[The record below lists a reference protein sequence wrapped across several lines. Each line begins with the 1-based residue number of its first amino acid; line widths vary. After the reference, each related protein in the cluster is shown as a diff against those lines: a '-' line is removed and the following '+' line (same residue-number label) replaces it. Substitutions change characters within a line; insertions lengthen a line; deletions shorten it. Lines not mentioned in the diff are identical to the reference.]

1 LKLIGRNLSE
11 VKRIYIIMKLNEC
24 NTMLFKSVAL
34 LSLVAKGGTDNMHIA
49 HRRENDSESQNLKT
63 HLENTANQAKKFADS
78 FHNGDYAYVCGLLH
92 DIGKYSTEFQ
102 NKIINNSNDRVDHS
116 TAGAIEINQAFATL
130 GKLLAY
136 CIAGHH
142 GGLPD
147 GGSKS
152 DTAIETTLNG
162 RLRRAKQLHEY
173 SYFKNEI
180 NIRECLPGRIPN
192 IKPLNKGG
200 FSLSFFVRM
209 IYSCLVDA
217 DFLDTESFMSMGK
230 VARSVN
236 CDYSFFNE
244 KLNTHINAFKD
255 TEREINQKRAEIL
268 HCCLEKAQGERGLY
282 TLTVPTGG
290 GKTIS
295 SLAFALKHVMKLGM
309 ERIIYVIPYTSIIEQ
324 TGKVFKE
331 ILGQENVLEHHSNF
345 DFKDDE
351 DSILYKLKLSSENWD
366 IPIVVTTN
374 VQFFESLFAH
384 KSSRCRKLHNI
395 ANSVIIFDEAQ
406 MLPTPF
412 LTPCLMA
419 ISELVRTYRS
429 TCVLCSA
436 TQPSLKE
443 RFPKEITVDEICEDT
458 EDLYE
463 FFRRTRVI
471 PRGEMET
478 AQIAA
483 ELNSCDQVLCIVN
496 NKKHAREIYSEL
508 RGEGVFHLSTR
519 MCPKHRSDVLG
530 EIKQR
535 LKDGRSC
542 KVVSTQLI
550 EAGVDVDF
558 PVVYRAMA
566 GIDSIVQ
573 AAGRCNRENKLEIG
587 IVNVFEPENRYTQNM
602 PSSIKRPIEVAKS
615 IMTRFE
621 DILSPQAIKSYFEE
635 LYDYEGEAGL
645 DIHNIFKTM
654 ENGAEGCNFNFNF
667 KQVAGQFKLIDENTV
682 PIIIGLDEKA
692 EELIHKLRY
701 VSEYRGILRAIQPYS
716 VNIYEN
722 EFRAMNGAGL
732 IEIIDDGIYI
742 LRDINKYNEK
752 TGLEF
757 NIESGVAIF
766 V

>member
-1 LKLIGRNLSE
+1 
-11 VKRIYIIMKLNEC
+11 
-24 NTMLFKSVAL
+24 
-34 LSLVAKGGTDNMHIA
+34 MHIA
-49 HRRENDSESQNLKT
+49 RRREDDSESQRLIA
-63 HLENTANQAKKFADS
+63 HLENTANQAKQFADS
-78 FHNGDYAYVCGLLH
+78 FHNGNYAYACGLLH
-92 DIGKYSTEFQ
+92 DIGKYSAEFQ
-102 NKIINNSNDRVDHS
+102 NKVINNSNDRVDHS
-116 TAGAIEINQAFATL
+116 TAGAIEINKAIVSL

-152 DTAIETTLNG
+152 DTAIEITLNG
-162 RLRRAKQLHEY
+162 RLKRAKQLHDY
-173 SYFKNEI
+173 SYFNKEI
-180 NIRECLPGRIPN
+180 NTRECLPGRLPN
-192 IKPLNKGG
+192 IRPLNKGG
-200 FSLSFFVRM
+200 FSLAFFIRM

-217 DFLDTESFMSMGK
+217 DFLDTERFMSMGK
-230 VARSVN
+230 VDRSAN
-236 CDYSFFNE
+236 YDYPYFNE
-244 KLNTHINAFKD
+244 KLNTRINAFED
-255 TEREINQKRAEIL
+255 TGREINKKRAEIL
-268 HCCLEKAQGERGLY
+268 NCCLEKAQRERGLY

-295 SLAFALKHVMKLGM
+295 SLAFALKHVLKHDL

-351 DSILYKLKLSSENWD
+351 DLILYKLKLSSENWD
-366 IPIVVTTN
+366 IPVIVTTN
-374 VQFFESLFAH
+374 VQFFESLFAN

-419 ISELVRTYRS
+419 ISELVRNYRS

-436 TQPSLKE
+436 TQPSLKD
-443 RFPKEITVDEICEDT
+443 RFPKEITTEEICENT

-463 FFRRTRVI
+463 FFRRTCVI

-478 AQIAA
+478 AQIAR
-483 ELNSCDQVLCIVN
+483 ELNGCDQVLCIVN
-496 NKKHAREIYSEL
+496 NKKHAREIYSAL

-530 EIKQR
+530 EVKQR
-535 LKDGRSC
+535 LKVGLPC
-542 KVVSTQLI
+542 KVISTQLI

-573 AAGRCNRENKLEIG
+573 AAGRCNRESKLEIG
-587 IVNVFEPENRYTQNM
+587 IVNVFEPESRYTKNM
-602 PSSIKRPIEVAKS
+602 PSSIKRPIAVAKS

-621 DILSPQAIKSYFEE
+621 DILSPEAIEAYFEE
-635 LYDYEGEAGL
+635 LYDFEGEAGL
-645 DIHNIFKTM
+645 DIHSIFKTM

-667 KQVAGQFKLIDENTV
+667 KEVAGQFKLIEENTV
-682 PIIIGLDEKA
+682 PIIIGWDEKA

-701 VSEYRGILRAIQPYS
+701 VSEYKGILRAIQPYS

-722 EFRAMNGAGL
+722 EFNAMNGAGL
-732 IEIIDDGIYI
+732 IEIVDDGIYI
-742 LRDINKYNEK
+742 LRDIKKYNEK

>member
-1 LKLIGRNLSE
+1 
-11 VKRIYIIMKLNEC
+11 
-24 NTMLFKSVAL
+24 
-34 LSLVAKGGTDNMHIA
+34 MHIA
-49 HRRENDSESQNLKT
+49 HRKEDDSGFQRLIT
-63 HLENTANQAKKFADS
+63 HLENTANQAKKFANC
-78 FHNGDYAYVCGLLH
+78 FHNGDYAYACGMMH
-92 DIGKYSTEFQ
+92 DIGKYAMEFQ
-102 NKIINNSNDRVDHS
+102 DKVINNSNARVDHS
-116 TAGAIEINQAFATL
+116 TAGAIEINKAFVSL

-162 RLRRAKQLHEY
+162 RLKRAMQLHDY

-180 NIRECLPGRIPN
+180 NISECLPGRIPN

-200 FSLSFFVRM
+200 FSLSFFARM

-217 DFLDTESFMSMGK
+217 DFLDTERFMSMGK
-230 VARSVN
+230 VVRSAN
-236 CDYSFFNE
+236 YDYPFFNE
-244 KLNTHINAFKD
+244 KLNTYINEFKD
-255 TEREINQKRAEIL
+255 MEREINQKRAEIL
-268 HCCLEKAQGERGLY
+268 NCCREKAQSERGLY

-295 SLAFALKHVMKLGM
+295 SLAFAMKHVLNHDM

-331 ILGQENVLEHHSNF
+331 ILGQGNVLEHHSNF

-351 DSILYKLKLSSENWD
+351 DSILHKLKLASENWD
-366 IPIVVTTN
+366 IPVVVTTN

-384 KSSRCRKLHNI
+384 KPSRCRKIHNI

-412 LTPCLMA
+412 LIPCLMA
-419 ISELVRTYRS
+419 ISELVRNYRS

-436 TQPSLKE
+436 TQPSLKD
-443 RFPKEITVDEICEDT
+443 RFPKEIAISEICENTDA
-458 EDLYE
+458 LYE
-463 FFRRTRVI
+463 FFRRTQVI
-471 PRGEMET
+471 YIGQMET
-478 AQIAA
+478 TQIAA
-483 ELNSCDQVLCIVN
+483 ELNSCDQALCIVN
-496 NKKHAREIYSEL
+496 NKKHAGEIYSAL
-508 RGEGVFHLSTR
+508 RGEGIFHLSTR
-519 MCPKHRSDVLG
+519 MCPKHRSDVLE

-535 LKDGRSC
+535 LKDGQPC

-573 AAGRCNRENKLEIG
+573 AAGRCNRENKLEVG
-587 IVNVFEPENRYTQNM
+587 IVNVFEPESRYAQNM

-615 IMTRFE
+615 IMTRYE

-635 LYDYEGEAGL
+635 LYDFEGEAGL
-645 DIHNIFKTM
+645 DIHNIFKMM
-654 ENGAEGCNFNFNF
+654 ESGAEGCNFNFNF

-682 PIIIGLDEKA
+682 PLIIGLDEKA
-692 EELIHKLRY
+692 EELIYKLRY
-701 VSEYRGILRAIQPYS
+701 VSEFRGILRAIQPYS
-716 VNIYEN
+716 VNIFEN
-722 EFRAMNGAGL
+722 EFNAMNGAGL
-732 IEIIDDGIYI
+732 IEIVNDGIYI
-742 LRDINKYNEK
+742 LRDIKKYNKK

-757 NIESGVAIF
+757 TTESGVAIF
-766 V
+766 A

>member
-1 LKLIGRNLSE
+1 
-11 VKRIYIIMKLNEC
+11 
-24 NTMLFKSVAL
+24 
-34 LSLVAKGGTDNMHIA
+34 MHIA
-49 HRRENDSESQNLKT
+49 RRREDDSESQRLKA

-78 FHNGDYAYVCGLLH
+78 FHNGDYAYACGLLH

-102 NKIINNSNDRVDHS
+102 DKIINNSNARVDHS
-116 TAGAIEINQAFATL
+116 TAGAVEINKVFVSL

-147 GGSKS
+147 GGSRS

-162 RLRRAKQLHEY
+162 RLKRAKQLHDY
-173 SYFKNEI
+173 SYFENEI
-180 NIRECLPGRIPN
+180 SIHECLPGGLPN

-200 FSLSFFVRM
+200 FSLSFFIRM
-209 IYSCLVDA
+209 LYSCLVDA
-217 DFLDTESFMSMGK
+217 DFLDTERFMGMGK
-230 VARSVN
+230 VDRSAN
-236 CDYSFFNE
+236 YNYLLFNE
-244 KLNTHINAFKD
+244 KLNAHINKFED
-255 TEREINQKRAEIL
+255 TGRAINQKRAEIL
-268 HCCLEKAQGERGLY
+268 NCCLEKAQSQRGMY

-295 SLAFALKHVMKLGM
+295 SLAFALKHVMKHDM

-324 TGKVFKE
+324 TGKVFKD
-331 ILGQENVLEHHSNF
+331 ILGQENILEHHSNF
-345 DFKDDE
+345 DFKDNE
-351 DSILYKLKLSSENWD
+351 DSILCKLKLSSENWD
-366 IPIVVTTN
+366 IPVVVTTN

-384 KSSRCRKLHNI
+384 KSSKCRKLHNI

-419 ISELVRTYRS
+419 ISELVRSYRS

-443 RFPKEITVDEICEDT
+443 RFPKEIKVDEICENT

-463 FFRRTRVI
+463 FFRRTNVI
-471 PRGEMET
+471 LRGEMET

-483 ELNSCDQVLCIVN
+483 ELNSCDRVLCIVN
-496 NKKHAREIYSEL
+496 NKKHAREIYLAL

-519 MCPKHRSDVLG
+519 MCPKHRGEVLG
-530 EIKQR
+530 EIRQR
-535 LKDGRSC
+535 LKDEQPC

-573 AAGRCNRENKLEIG
+573 AAGRCNRENKLKIG
-587 IVNVFEPENRYTQNM
+587 FVHVFEPESKYTKNM

-615 IMTRFE
+615 IMTNFE
-621 DILSPQAIKSYFEE
+621 DILSLQAIETYFKE
-635 LYDYEGEAGL
+635 LYNFEGEIGL
-645 DIHNIFKTM
+645 DIHDIFKTM
-654 ENGAEGCNFNFNF
+654 EKGAEGCNFNFNF
-667 KQVAGQFKLIDENTV
+667 KQVAGLFKLIDENTM
-682 PIIIGLDEKA
+682 PIIIGWDEEA
-692 EELIHKLRY
+692 EELIDKLRY
-701 VSEYRGILRAIQPYS
+701 VSEHKGILRAIQPYS

-722 EFRAMNGAGL
+722 EFKAMNGAGL
-732 IEIIDDGIYI
+732 IEIFDDGIYI
-742 LRDINKYNEK
+742 LRDIKKYNEK

-766 V
+766 A

>member
-1 LKLIGRNLSE
+1 
-11 VKRIYIIMKLNEC
+11 
-24 NTMLFKSVAL
+24 
-34 LSLVAKGGTDNMHIA
+34 MHIA
-49 HRRENDSESQNLKT
+49 HRRENDSEYQRLKT

-78 FHNGDYAYVCGLLH
+78 FHNGDYAYACGLLH
-92 DIGKYSTEFQ
+92 DIGKYSAEFQ
-102 NKIINNSNDRVDHS
+102 NKVINNSNTRVDHS
-116 TAGAIEINQAFATL
+116 TAGAIEIDKAFAPL

-162 RLRRAKQLHEY
+162 RLKRANQLHDY

-180 NIRECLPGRIPN
+180 NIRECLPGKIPN

-200 FSLSFFVRM
+200 FSLSFFIRM

-217 DFLDTESFMSMGK
+217 DFLDTEKFMNMGK
-230 VARSVN
+230 VDRSAN
-236 CDYSFFNE
+236 YNYSFFNE
-244 KLNTHINAFKD
+244 KLNTYINAFKD
-255 TEREINQKRAEIL
+255 TEREINKKRAEIL
-268 HCCLEKAQGERGLY
+268 NCCLKKAQGERGLY

-295 SLAFALKHVMKLGM
+295 SLAFAMKHVLKHDM

-351 DSILYKLKLSSENWD
+351 DLLLHKLKLSSENWD
-366 IPIVVTTN
+366 IPVVVTTN
-374 VQFFESLFAH
+374 VQFFESLFAY

-419 ISELVRTYRS
+419 ISELVRSYRS

-436 TQPSLKE
+436 TQPSLKD
-443 RFPKEITVDEICEDT
+443 RFPKEIAVDEICENT

-471 PRGEMET
+471 HKGEMET
-478 AQIAA
+478 KQIAE
-483 ELNSCDQVLCIVN
+483 ELNRCDQVLCIVN
-496 NKKHAREIYSEL
+496 NKKHAREIYSAL
-508 RGEGVFHLSTR
+508 WGEGTFHLSTR
-519 MCPKHRSDVLG
+519 MCPKHRSDVLE
-530 EIKQR
+530 EIKRR
-535 LKDGRSC
+535 LKDGLPC

-573 AAGRCNRENKLEIG
+573 AAGRCNRENKLEVG
-587 IVNVFEPENRYTQNM
+587 VVNVFEPESKYTQNM
-602 PSSIKRPIEVAKS
+602 PNSMKRPIEVAKS

-621 DILSPQAIKSYFEE
+621 DILSPQAIQSYFEE
-635 LYDYEGEAGL
+635 LYDFEGEAGL
-645 DIHNIFKTM
+645 DIHGVFQEM
-654 ENGAEGCNFNFNF
+654 EKGAEGCNFNFNF

-682 PIIIGLDEKA
+682 PIIIGFDEEA
-692 EELIHKLRY
+692 EELIRKLHY
-701 VSEYRGILRAIQPYS
+701 VDKYRSILRVIQPYS
-716 VNIYEN
+716 VNVYEN
-722 EFRAMNGAGL
+722 EFKTMNGAGL
-732 IEIIDDGIYI
+732 IEIVDDGIYI
-742 LRDINKYNEK
+742 LRDIKKYNKK

-757 NIESGVAIF
+757 NTESGVAIF
-766 V
+766 A

>member
-1 LKLIGRNLSE
+1 M
-11 VKRIYIIMKLNEC
+11 Y
-24 NTMLFKSVAL
+24 
-34 LSLVAKGGTDNMHIA
+34 IA
-49 HRRENDSESQNLKT
+49 HRREDDSEPQKLKT
-63 HLENTANQAKKFADS
+63 HLEDTASMAKKFADS
-78 FHNGDYAYVCGLLH
+78 FYNGDYAYACGLLH
-92 DIGKYSTEFQ
+92 DIGKYSREFQ
-102 NKIINNSNDRVDHS
+102 NKIINNSNARVDHS
-116 TAGAIEINQAFATL
+116 TAGAIEINQEFVL
-130 GKLLAY
+130 MGKLLAY

-152 DTAIETTLNG
+152 DTVIETTLNG
-162 RLRRAKQLHEY
+162 RLKRARQLHDY
-173 SYFKNEI
+173 SCFKKEI
-180 NIRECLPGRIPN
+180 NTHECLPERPPN
-192 IKPLNKGG
+192 IEPLNKGG
-200 FSLSFFVRM
+200 FSLSFFIRM

-217 DFLDTESFMSMGK
+217 DFLDTERFMDKGK
-230 VARSVN
+230 VDRNAN
-236 CDYSFFNE
+236 YDYLFFDK
-244 KLNTHINAFKD
+244 KLDTHIKAFKD

-268 HCCLEKAQGERGLY
+268 NCCLKKAQGERGLY

-295 SLAFALKHVMKLGM
+295 SLAFALKHVLEHKM

-351 DSILYKLKLSSENWD
+351 DLILHKLKLSSENWD
-366 IPIVVTTN
+366 IPVVVTTN

-419 ISELVRTYRS
+419 ISELVRSYRS

-443 RFPKEITVDEICEDT
+443 RFPKEITISEICENT

-471 PRGEMET
+471 SRGEMET
-478 AQIAA
+478 KQIAE

-496 NKKHAREIYSEL
+496 NKKHAKEIYSAL

-535 LKDGRSC
+535 LKDGLPC

-573 AAGRCNRENKLEIG
+573 AAGRCNRENKLKIG
-587 IVNVFEPENRYTQNM
+587 VVNVFEPESKYTQNM
-602 PSSIKRPIEVAKS
+602 PSSIKRPIEVAKG
-615 IMTRFE
+615 IMARFE
-621 DILSPQAIKSYFEE
+621 DILSPQTIQSYFKD
-635 LYDYEGEAGL
+635 LYDFEGEAGL
-645 DIHNIFKTM
+645 DIHGVFQEM
-654 ENGAEGCNFNFNF
+654 EQGAERSNFNFNF
-667 KQVAGQFKLIDENTV
+667 KQIADQFKLIDENTV
-682 PIIIGLDEKA
+682 PIIIGFDKEA

-701 VSEYRGILRAIQPYS
+701 VDKYKSILRAIQPYS
-716 VNIYEN
+716 VNVYEN
-722 EFRAMNGAGL
+722 EFNAMNGAGL
-732 IEIIDDGIYI
+732 IEIANDGIYI
-742 LRDINKYNEK
+742 LRDIKKYNEK

-757 NIESGVAIF
+757 STESGVAIF
-766 V
+766 A